1 MMTEKAFK
9 TPTALAAYAAE
20 HGLDFEQTT
29 PKAIEGEYLYSRYC
43 FIQDGLVVGHGII
56 DPCLED
62 DVSAIELVAFA
73 YRCPGCGERHI
84 DNLVWIDDETVKC
97 ATCGALYDPNE
108 EV

>member
-1 MMTEKAFK
+1 LHNPRPFPAENRRREKPRMMTEKAFK
-9 TPTALAAYAAE
+9 TPAALAAYAAE
-20 HGLDFEQTT
+20 HG
-29 PKAIEGEYLYSRYC
+29 
-43 FIQDGLVVGHGII
+43 
-56 DPCLED
+56 

-73 YRCPGCGERHI
+73 YRCPGCGERHV